1 MKKILLSLLL
11 LIVTLSSYS
20 QTYQTNLIPKQELNK
35 RWSFDSIQVRVLAVK
50 LNDLI
55 YCDSLLTIKDSIITI
70 QEQQLVVD
78 SLIVSKKDQQI
89 ELLKEQ
95 INYQYSREVKRSIL
109 GGLVISILLGLYI
122 SK

>member
-1 MKKILLSLLL
+1 MKKILLSSLL

-78 SLIVSKKDQQI
+78 SLIASKKDQQI

-95 INYQYSREVKRSIL
+95 INYQYSREIKRSIL
-109 GGLVISILLGLYI
+109 GGLVISILLGLCI

>member
-78 SLIVSKKDQQI
+78 SLIVNKKDQQI

-95 INYQYSREVKRSIL
+95 INYSYSREVKRTIL